1 MWWGGSLVG
10 RLRKITLKS
19 IIEVKKIAVGAAQK
33 INGRQTTQIK
43 IIKVTYLKVRNTK
56 KIKIGIVKTK
66 QNS

>member
-19 IIEVKKIAVGAAQK
+19 IIEDKKIAVGAAQK

-43 IIKVTYLKVRNTK
+43 IIKVTCLKVRNTK

>member
-1 MWWGGSLVG
+1 VWWGGSLVG

-19 IIEVKKIAVGAAQK
+19 IIEDKKIAVGAAQK